1 MATAV
6 HHAMTMP
13 SDVGNSNQCF
23 DPDTDSLF
31 DFSQLPSP
39 TPRTISRQPSNAH
52 SVITSPANT
61 VLDGDDMQTPAKPSH
76 EYERFKQQTGLPTG
90 SIAGINPSYSSGYSM
105 YSSTGIDE
113 LSLMGESSMMG
124 GGWNTGIPMDL
135 DVSMSQPAFFYPSND
150 ASQSSDFVDPSAITQ
165 EEAQNVRVWPGM
177 HQQQAQQQALAKA
190 QAQAQQ
196 QRAQQLAQQRQQ
208 HAGQQQSRHQHNRK
222 PSSSPLSDAR
232 TEETIARVV
241 NQIRQQSQNSA
252 LAGANGQNDLL
263 PHIIRAKKDEE
274 DMDEDERLLASEEG
288 KKLSSK
294 ERRQLRNKVS
304 ARAFRSR
311 RKGELTHYTQK
322 HPSLT

>member
-6 HHAMTMP
+6 HHAVTMP
-13 SDVGNSNQCF
+13 SSFGNPNQCF

-39 TPRTISRQPSNAH
+39 TPRNTSRQTSNAQ
-52 SVITSPANT
+52 SAITSPTNT
-61 VLDGDDMQTPAKPSH
+61 VLDADDMQTPAKPSH

-90 SIAGINPSYSSGYSM
+90 SIAGINPSYGSAFST

-113 LSLMGESSMMG
+113 MSLMG
-124 GGWNTGIPMDL
+124 GWNSGLPMDMDM
-135 DVSMSQPAFFYPSND
+135 DVSMSSQPAFFYPSND
-150 ASQSSDFVDPSAITQ
+150 ASRSSDFVDPSAITQ
-165 EEAQNVRVWPGM
+165 EEVQNVRVWPGM

-196 QRAQQLAQQRQQ
+196 QRAQQLVQQRQQ
-208 HAGQQQSRHQHNRK
+208 QATHQQSRQQHTRNT
-222 PSSSPLSDAR
+222 SSGPLSDAR

-241 NQIRQQSQNSA
+241 NQIRRQSQNNA

-311 RKGELTHYTQK
+311 RKGK
-322 HPSLT
+322 A